1 MSRRMR
7 IALLFSSIRPFLS
20 SPFSFTPAVDF
31 QDKFYLIEFS
41 SFLLL
46 LVQVRCISSLFSP
59 EKIKRVAFRSSSIRF
74 RISCTFVTLNRSVPV
89 PMEEIWRTEE
99 ERRRRTVR
107 ELNGWVNRRWS
118 SASFANCVQANE
130 RLRVFTDGDR
140 PRTARWFST
149 GFFSFLFLVQR
160 PIFQFETRRFIAC
173 KNCYI
178 TVNDAVIDQWNGVAI
193 SLQIR
198 AVARSVSTRD
208 SRLKFI
214 IYGLLK
220 SDGRV
225 NRFK

>member
-20 SPFSFTPAVDF
+20 SPFSPAVDF

-46 LVQVRCISSLFSP
+46 LLQVIGVSRVFSLPRRLNASRFV
-59 EKIKRVAFRSSSIRF
+59 RRAFHFAYRARLLRLTDRSRADGGNLAHG
-74 RISCTFVTLNRSVPV
+74 RG
-89 PMEEIWRTEE
+89 EE
-99 ERRRRTVR
+99 RRTVR

-178 TVNDAVIDQWNGVAI
+178 TINDAVIDQWNGVAI